1 MQIGRSSQGPQP
13 RDPQDSPLDPDLTR
27 ANREGIENT
36 SRKHAAKNRE
46 AREAAR
52 RDSFERSRPDR
63 DLGVDVGDRI
73 KNARDKAQRADNARA
88 DKVEAKVGDNARAE
102 AHRIEGA
109 RIKDARSEATRIE
122 NARADKV
129 DVKVDRAEVQRIE
142 AARIKAARSEATR
155 IENARADKVEVK
167 VDRAEAQRIESA
179 RDQHRISEARSG
191 GLSRESVQLSGE
203 SQRLAT
209 DGELPGPG
217 GSRESEAERA
227 DRLEALRI
235 ANARGELNT
244 PERIRNAAGRLLGGQ

>member
-13 RDPQDSPLDPDLTR
+13 RDPQNSPLDPDLTR

-36 SRKHAAKNRE
+36 TRKHAARNQE

-63 DLGVDVGDRI
+63 EVGVDVGERI
-73 KNARDKAQRADNARA
+73 KNARDKAQRVESARGG
-88 DKVEAKVGDNARAE
+88 KVEAKADDSVRAEAHRIDGARGEAARIEAARSEAARIENARAGKVDVKVDNVERAE
-102 AHRIEGA
+102 AHRIESA
-109 RIKDARSEATRIE
+109 RGEAVRI
-122 NARADKV
+122 D
-129 DVKVDRAEVQRIE
+129 
-142 AARIKAARSEATR
+142 
-155 IENARADKVEVK
+155 
-167 VDRAEAQRIESA
+167 SA

-203 SQRLAT
+203 SQRLAA

>member
-27 ANREGIENT
+27 ANREGIEKT

-73 KNARDKAQRADNARA
+73 KNARDKAQRAD
-88 DKVEAKVGDNARAE
+88 KVEAKAGDNSRAE

>member
-13 RDPQDSPLDPDLTR
+13 RDPQNSPLDPDLTR

-36 SRKHAAKNRE
+36 TRKHAARNQE

-63 DLGVDVGDRI
+63 EVGVDVGERI
-73 KNARDKAQRADNARA
+73 KNARDKAQRVESARGG
-88 DKVEAKVGDNARAE
+88 KVEAKADDSVRAEAHRIDGARGEAARIEAARSEAARSEAARIENARAGKVDVKVDNVERAE
-102 AHRIEGA
+102 AHRIESA
-109 RIKDARSEATRIE
+109 RGEAVRI
-122 NARADKV
+122 D
-129 DVKVDRAEVQRIE
+129 
-142 AARIKAARSEATR
+142 
-155 IENARADKVEVK
+155 
-167 VDRAEAQRIESA
+167 SA

-203 SQRLAT
+203 SQRLAA